1 MREVEPGLRTHES
14 MIHPK
19 NEIVFLTRAG
29 CSGTKAMLAN
39 FEEALRKK
47 GLPEAYRVMSLDD
60 VEENDVR
67 TAYGTPTVLIDGKDL
82 MGMSLPTVPGAPT

>member
-39 FEEALRKK
+39 FEEALHRN
-47 GLPEAYRVMSLDD
+47 GLSRAFRVQSLDD
-60 VEENDVR
+60 VDENDVR
-67 TAYGTPTVLIDGKDL
+67 TAYGTPTVLIDGRDL
-82 MGMSLPTVPGAPT
+82 MGMTLPTVPGSPT